1 MHTGLRIFAIPL
13 AALLVSCGPSQE
25 EKAAIATVTCNVI
38 GESRNM
44 DGALRINE
52 LNAAREELGEPPY
65 LGDDE
70 GIKQAYQLGLCE
82 ALVSAPEAYFA
93 ALSEYERKQRE
104 AEREKKIAEELKE
117 KERFANT
124 REALEEWKAALLEY
138 YQADPVKLIDVTFDT
153 DNEMYPLRGVY
164 DCNDKLSE
172 ELYIN
177 IEVSFD
183 NDLGVLSMGT
193 SCRGRVLG
201 SSGYRDRSLSPK
213 DHSGRLLRENEWDA
227 LYEMAGERSKGS
239 LLDDIK
245 AVDVRIFNINF
256 MLLDDKKN
264 RRKLRKGGSLALF
277 NPENFHPEL
286 TTRDLF
292 DNPIEIRVFEKGL

>member
-1 MHTGLRIFAIPL
+1 MKRLLLLTAIFLTA
-13 AALLVSCGPSQE
+13 CGPSQE
-25 EKAAIATVTCNVI
+25 ERDAIATVTCNVI

-82 ALVSAPEAYFA
+82 ALVSAPEAYYA

-104 AEREKKIAEELKE
+104 AEREKKIAEEAKA
-117 KERFANT
+117 KERLANT

-138 YQADPVKLIDVTFDT
+138 YQADPLNLIDVTFDT
-153 DNEMYPLRGVY
+153 DEQMWPIRAIY

-172 ELYIN
+172 EMVVFVD
-177 IEVSFD
+177 VSFD
-183 NDLGVLSMGT
+183 NDLGVLSMLT
-193 SCRGRVLG
+193 KCRERTYGRSDYREASLTPKKY
-201 SSGYRDRSLSPK
+201 SG
-213 DHSGRLLRENEWDA
+213 LLRDKQWDA

-245 AVDVRIFNINF
+245 AVDVRIININF
-256 MLLDDKKN
+256 QLLEDKKN
-264 RRKLRKGGSLALF
+264 RRKIRKGGSLALF

-286 TTRDLF
+286 TSRDLF
-292 DNPIEIRVFEKGL
+292 DNPIEIRVFENGL